1 MSASEI
7 IAELPKLSSA
17 ERLAVQQK
25 LAEIAAQN
33 SAIALHD
40 RGMDEVQAADLRSRL
55 KTFAEDW
62 ERPEAA
68 IYDENP
74 AR

>member
-7 IAELPKLSSA
+7 IAELPKLSFA
-17 ERLAVQQK
+17 ERLAVQKK
-25 LAEIAAQN
+25 LTEIAAEN
-33 SAIALHD
+33 SANVLHD
-40 RGMDEVQAADLRSRL
+40 RGIDEVQAADLRSRL
-55 KTFAEDW
+55 KSFAEDW

-68 IYDENP
+68 IYDEDP

>member
-17 ERLAVQQK
+17 ERLAVQKK
-25 LAEIAAQN
+25 LAEIAAEN
-33 SAIALHD
+33 SVIALHD
-40 RGMDEVQAADLRSRL
+40 RGIDEAQAADLRSRL

-62 ERPEAA
+62 ERPEAT
-68 IYDENP
+68 IYEEDL

>member
-17 ERLAVQQK
+17 ERLAVQHR

-33 SAIALHD
+33 SAVELHD
-40 RGMDEVQAADLRSRL
+40 RGVDRIQAADLRSRL
-55 KTFAEDW
+55 KTFAEDC

>member
-7 IAELPKLSSA
+7 IAELPRLNSA
-17 ERLAVQQK
+17 ERLAVQK
-25 LAEIAAQN
+25 RLAEIAAEN

-40 RGMDEVQAADLRSRL
+40 RGVDEAQAADLRSRL
-55 KTFAEDW
+55 STFAEDW
-62 ERPEAA
+62 ERPEAS
-68 IYDENP
+68 IYDEDP